1 MLPRHTG
8 LKSESPGSRHELVL
22 HKPPSPARADE
33 CATYGY
39 FAASPQ
45 EAGATGLPQ
54 HPSIPNCPLIDF
66 Y

>member
-1 MLPRHTG
+1 MNTTPHIYHSNIGNALTP
-8 LKSESPGSRHELVL
+8 P
-22 HKPPSPARADE
+22 PPSLDE